1 MGEIERK
8 EDDAL
13 DDALM
18 LDAYR
23 RYLDGDEGALGEI
36 VRSLSDSLMLFTVSI
51 VKNVADAE
59 EIVAD
64 AFVYIAV
71 KKRAFRGDAQLKT
84 YLFAICRN
92 RSIDL
97 IRKNARRGEIAS
109 LEPEQKADVE
119 TLEGRVLRTE
129 RNEALHRAMSELC
142 EEYRAALY
150 LVYFEGMSH
159 EEVAKAM
166 KKSRKQTENVI
177 FRARRALRALLEKEG
192 FTYEDLR

>member
-1 MGEIERK
+1 MRRKDREVTDIHEILAIVGRAKILHMG
-8 EDDAL
+8 L
-13 DDALM
+13 F
-18 LDAYR
+18 
-23 RYLDGDEGALGEI
+23 DGDHPYIVPLHYGYEYHEDRHELVFFMHGAKEGHKL
-36 VRSLSDSLMLFTVSI
+36 
-51 VKNVADAE
+51 
-59 EIVAD
+59 
-64 AFVYIAV
+64 
-71 KKRAFRGDAQLKT
+71 
-84 YLFAICRN
+84 
-92 RSIDL
+92 DL

-109 LEPEQKADVE
+109 LEPEQKADVD

-129 RNEALHRAMSELC
+129 RDEALHRAMSELC

-150 LVYFEGMSH
+150 LVYFENMSH

>member
-1 MGEIERK
+1 MGENKERRS
-8 EDDAL
+8 DAL

-18 LDAYR
+18 LECYR

-36 VRSLSDSLMLFTVSI
+36 VRALSDSLMLFTVSL

-64 AFVYIAV
+64 AFVHIAV
-71 KKRAFRGDAQLKT
+71 KKRSFRGDSQFKT

-92 RSIDL
+92 RAVDL

-109 LEPEQKADVE
+109 LDPEQKADVD
-119 TLEGRVLRTE
+119 TLEGRVLRSE

-159 EEVAKAM
+159 EDVAKAM
-166 KKSRKQTENVI
+166 KKSRKQTENTI

-192 FTYEDLR
+192 FTNEDL